1 MANLLDS
8 IENSVWHAFDYL
20 ALEGDGTAQK
30 SKLKTL
36 TAEIGNVLELK
47 DVDKGIDDYRS
58 TPHLTFDQYRY
69 YLSKEVFSALP
80 EEMSVPD
87 QHVAEAK
94 LDDVFWSVC
103 KSHYI
108 ERDNPIFPVDCVYKL
123 FRVFSM
129 LGEMVEND
137 DGQIEVAMAAG
148 EVENVAHRFLTSLGR
163 GTEWDPEDFD
173 SVAAVIPAF
182 KFGIFLT
189 IMEEKYAK
197 EVDEGGLKEAVSD
210 IHDYFIKDVIK
221 KGHMGKKMDL
231 LPAFREHFFV
241 LQPHV
246 LTLYA
251 GSSEKDKRGEIVLDG
266 QCRVETMPDLSTKSP
281 LKKPPGAKSH
291 SRFQL
296 FANEKIYEFQA
307 SDHRTRLQWMS
318 SFRTAIEYAE
328 DATRYQR
335 SLCDK
340 RKLNRADEKEKEDEE
355 FDRIMT
361 MNNDDLDHT
370 KLQLEQEK
378 QARVHAEVQAQT
390 LQRQRVIEEKK
401 MREMEKIKDQLER
414 LLEEE
419 KQAKKDEEIVRTLQ
433 ARILNEEWAR
443 RETLEKLQEDQRK
456 MLESER
462 KKREEFEKMQ
472 NDKEKELKE
481 AQVRV
486 EEMEKERKKLD
497 KQLDHALE
505 KAKAANH
512 GQEVLETKIKIQEQE
527 TETEIDKEA
536 ASRVSSLA
544 PSASFYVKN
553 RDRPSYM
560 PMRSAS
566 MRETSYSRSI
576 RRRQKPSTNTSTLSV
591 ASPHGGLGSIAGDH
605 TSNTNIAIEEVNSN
619 ASGTDE

>member
-108 ERDNPIFPVDCVYKL
+108 ERDNPIFPADCVYKL

-328 DATRYQR
+328 DAARYQR